1 MDKWQPGDIGI
12 SGDAFHK
19 TGVTTLEELH
29 YMYSLLLTDGGEFEV
44 RCNIIRRKLE
54 RLEKAEQELF
64 SRYEK
69 IMKLRDALQ
78 RLYDAVE
85 ADDGVA
91 DWHMKRAESALA
103 ETEMENDDD

>member
-1 MDKWQPGDIGI
+1 
-12 SGDAFHK
+12 
-19 TGVTTLEELH
+19 
-29 YMYSLLLTDGGEFEV
+29 MYAHPPTYDWEFEA
-44 RCNIIRRKLE
+44 RYNIIRRELE
-54 RLEKAEQELF
+54 SAQSNLDSRNIMRDRLESAEQELF

-85 ADDGVA
+85 ADDGIA